1 MEVPVE
7 RIIYREVPVPVYGEE
22 KVVVKEVTVPV
33 EVSIAFSRLLLS
45 VDNTKNKSPSFH
57 SLSTIVNNKRVQGHS
72 TNWGIMLFLNR

>member
-1 MEVPVE
+1 MHVEVPVE

-45 VDNTKNKSPSFH
+45 VDNTKNKSPSLH
-57 SLSTIVNNKRVQGHS
+57 CGE
-72 TNWGIMLFLNR
+72 